1 MIAFRSIRS
10 RILAAGLGVVLFGAV
25 PAAAQRKASA
35 SKKATAKKKKDTKPP
50 KPRDYSKTLAILHT
64 AQGDITLKFF
74 YDKAPNHVKNFIDLA
89 ASGFYDGTLFHR
101 VLPGFMIQGGDPV
114 TKEKGTNPN
123 YYGSGGNKDA
133 QGNPVNV
140 KAEFNDVSHRRGI
153 LSMAR
158 ATDPDSASSQFF
170 IVVKDSPFLDKQY
183 TAFGEVTKGIDV
195 ADKIVAESS
204 TDPSSG
210 PRGLPRNYQMLQ
222 KVELVDETAAKQ

>member
-1 MIAFRSIRS
+1 VIAFRFLRS
-10 RILAAGLGVVLFGAV
+10 RILAAGLGLALSGALV
-25 PAAAQRKASA
+25 AAPPTKTPS
-35 SKKATAKKKKDTKPP
+35 SKKAAAKKKKDTKPL

-64 AQGDITLKFF
+64 PQGDITLKFF

-140 KAEFNDVSHRRGI
+140 KAEFNDVSHRRGV

-170 IVVKDSPFLDKQY
+170 IVVKDSPFLDRQY
-183 TAFGEVTKGIDV
+183 TAFGEVTKGIDI
-195 ADKIVAESS
+195 ADKLVAESNY
-204 TDPSSG
+204 DPSSG
-210 PRGLPRNYQMLQ
+210 PRGLPRNYQALQ
-222 KVELVDETAAKQ
+222 KVELVDETTTK